1 MKKSA
6 LGIAIAGMMAAG
18 SVNAATI
25 YEKGDVSWTLKAD
38 VQVQLRQKSGQDE
51 DSFVAVSYTHLT
63 LPTTPYV

>member
-25 YEKGDVSWTLKAD
+25 YEKGDVS
-38 VQVQLRQKSGQDE
+38 
-51 DSFVAVSYTHLT
+51 
-63 LPTTPYV
+63 